1 MKAKKRIGT
10 RAFKIILLRDYG
22 VNISEGRIL
31 RLLKSMTL
39 PKMSTFKPR
48 FKSNKSPVF
57 SSDNLLKQEFNPN
70 SPNQVWTTDFTYISI
85 GPKRHVY
92 LCAILDLYSR
102 KCIAWKVSDRIDAK
116 LACDTLEIA
125 INKRNPKE
133 PIIFHSDQGSQ
144 FKSASFRKLLDEH
157 QLLASYSKPGYPYD
171 NAVTEV
177 FFKYLKQREINRR
190 TYHSIQE
197 VQLSCFEYIE
207 QFYNNYNPHSANN
220 GLTPNQKEENYFKKW
235 KGYNKLDTKLREIV
249 ERFIM
254 ARRKFDKQF
263 KNSAVKLILEEGY
276 SVKEVSQELEV
287 HANSLYRWVQ
297 EVEEYGE
304 SAFPGNGTALADAQH
319 KIKLLEKENRYLQE
333 ELELL
338 KKFRVFLKR
347 SK

>member
-1 MKAKKRIGT
+1 M
-10 RAFKIILLRDYG
+10 
-22 VNISEGRIL
+22 E
-31 RLLKSMTL
+31 
-39 PKMSTFKPR
+39 
-48 FKSNKSPVF
+48 
-57 SSDNLLKQEFNPN
+57 Q
-70 SPNQVWTTDFTYISI
+70 
-85 GPKRHVY
+85 
-92 LCAILDLYSR
+92 AILDYINYYNN
-102 KCIAWKVSDRIDAK
+102 KCIKVK
-116 LACDTLEIA
+116 LKDSVLCNTEL
-125 INKRNPKE
+125 NP
-133 PIIFHSDQGSQ
+133 
-144 FKSASFRKLLDEH
+144 
-157 QLLASYSKPGYPYD
+157 
-171 NAVTEV
+171 
-177 FFKYLKQREINRR
+177 
-190 TYHSIQE
+190 
-197 VQLSCFEYIE
+197 
-207 QFYNNYNPHSANN
+207 
-220 GLTPNQKEENYFKKW
+220 W

-304 SAFPGNGTALADAQH
+304 SAFPGNGTALANAQH

>member
-1 MKAKKRIGT
+1 MEYLTIRKD
-10 RAFKIILLRDYG
+10 LR
-22 VNISEGRIL
+22 
-31 RLLKSMTL
+31 
-39 PKMSTFKPR
+39 
-48 FKSNKSPVF
+48 
-57 SSDNLLKQEFNPN
+57 
-70 SPNQVWTTDFTYISI
+70 
-85 GPKRHVY
+85 
-92 LCAILDLYSR
+92 
-102 KCIAWKVSDRIDAK
+102 
-116 LACDTLEIA
+116 
-125 INKRNPKE
+125 
-133 PIIFHSDQGSQ
+133 
-144 FKSASFRKLLDEH
+144 
-157 QLLASYSKPGYPYD
+157 
-171 NAVTEV
+171 
-177 FFKYLKQREINRR
+177 
-190 TYHSIQE
+190 
-197 VQLSCFEYIE
+197 
-207 QFYNNYNPHSANN
+207 
-220 GLTPNQKEENYFKKW
+220 W

>member
-1 MKAKKRIGT
+1 MWIYT
-10 RAFKIILLRDYG
+10 I
-22 VNISEGRIL
+22 
-31 RLLKSMTL
+31 
-39 PKMSTFKPR
+39 
-48 FKSNKSPVF
+48 
-57 SSDNLLKQEFNPN
+57 
-70 SPNQVWTTDFTYISI
+70 
-85 GPKRHVY
+85 
-92 LCAILDLYSR
+92 
-102 KCIAWKVSDRIDAK
+102 KV
-116 LACDTLEIA
+116 DT
-125 INKRNPKE
+125 N
-133 PIIFHSDQGSQ
+133 
-144 FKSASFRKLLDEH
+144 
-157 QLLASYSKPGYPYD
+157 
-171 NAVTEV
+171 
-177 FFKYLKQREINRR
+177 
-190 TYHSIQE
+190 
-197 VQLSCFEYIE
+197 
-207 QFYNNYNPHSANN
+207 
-220 GLTPNQKEENYFKKW
+220 W